1 MYYRILYHPKVKE
14 DIELL
19 DKRQKKAV
27 AKAIEHRLG
36 NEPEKYGTPLR
47 RSLKGYWKLRVGDI
61 RVVFKVVKKEVHV
74 LAIIHRKTIYERIL
88 ARI

>member
-1 MYYRILYHPKVKE
+1 MSYRILYHPKVKE

-19 DKRQKKAV
+19 DKRQKKVV
-27 AKAIEHRLG
+27 AKAIENRLG

-47 RSLKGYWKLRVGDI
+47 RTLKGYWKLRVGDI

-74 LAIIHRKTIYERIL
+74 SGVRHEY
-88 ARI
+88 